1 MNRLGFIGGS
11 DATRIMTG
19 NWYDL
24 WAEKTGRKEPED
36 LSNNLAVQLGTHT
49 ELFHLE
55 WFCKQTHLEQE
66 SIQNIYYA
74 TENGVPYKGTVDAI
88 VVPNQEQFTN
98 SSGNILPLDALQK
111 SILECKHTNA
121 FTNMKEQLARYMPQL
136 QFYMHIS
143 GAVECYLSCIFGN
156 STWDYRKVSYDEKY
170 VHHMN
175 ETIRAFWTCVED
187 DTAPTDQVEIDTTH
201 MTDKILIND
210 MVRRDASADNQFI
223 SIAHDYID
231 TMKDAKSHQAYGK
244 MLKELVA
251 PNESEV
257 YSPVITIK
265 RDKRG
270 SLRITPSQK
279 EN

>member
-24 WAEKTGRKEPED
+24 WAEKTSRKEPDD
-36 LSNNLAVQLGTHT
+36 LSDNLAVQLGTYT
-49 ELFHLE
+49 ESFHVN
-55 WFCKQTHLEQE
+55 WFCNQINMLPMKQQSYELV
-66 SIQNIYYA
+66 
-74 TENGVPYKGTVDAI
+74 ENGVPYKGTVDAI

-98 SSGNILPLDALQK
+98 SSGNTLPLDALQK

-136 QFYMHIS
+136 QFYMHVS
-143 GAVECYLSCIFGN
+143 GVKECYLSCIFGN
-156 STWDYRKVSYDEKY
+156 STWDYRKVSFDGDY
-170 VHHMN
+170 VNHMN
-175 ETIRAFWTCVED
+175 VAIKAFWTCVED
-187 DTAPTDQVEIDTTH
+187 DTAPTDGAPPSAN
-201 MTDKILIND
+201 TDKIPIDD

-223 SIAHDYID
+223 SIAHDFMA
-231 TMKDAKSHQAYGK
+231 TMNDAKSHEAYKK

-251 PNESEV
+251 ANEREV
-257 YSPVITIK
+257 YSDVLTIS

-270 SLRITPSQK
+270 SLRITPSKK

>member
-49 ELFHLE
+49 ESFHID
-55 WFCKQTHLEQE
+55 WFCKENKVNSEHIIKQVTYEC
-66 SIQNIYYA
+66 I
-74 TENGVPYKGTVDAI
+74 ENGVPYKGTVDARI
-88 VVPNQEQFTN
+88 K
-98 SSGNILPLDALQK
+98 DAITHEKL
-111 SILECKHTNA
+111 LECKHTNA
-121 FTNMKEQLARYMPQL
+121 FTNIKEQLARYMPQL

-156 STWDYRKVSYDEKY
+156 STWDYRKVSYDEEY

-175 ETIRAFWTCVED
+175 ETIRAFWTCVEN

>member
-24 WAEKTGRKEPED
+24 WAEKTSRKEPDD
-36 LSNNLAVQLGTHT
+36 LSDNLAVQLGTYT
-49 ELFHLE
+49 ESFHID
-55 WFCKQTHLEQE
+55 WFCNHINMLPTKQQSYELV
-66 SIQNIYYA
+66 
-74 TENGVPYKGTVDAI
+74 ENGVPYKGTVDAI

-98 SSGNILPLDALQK
+98 SSGNTLPLDALQK

-136 QFYMHIS
+136 QFYMHVS
-143 GAVECYLSCIFGN
+143 GVKECYLSCIFGN
-156 STWDYRKVSYDEKY
+156 STWDYRKVSFDGDY
-170 VHHMN
+170 VNHMN
-175 ETIRAFWTCVED
+175 VAIKAFWTCVED
-187 DTAPTDQVEIDTTH
+187 DTAPTDGAPPSAN
-201 MTDKILIND
+201 TDKIPVDD
-210 MVRRDASADNQFI
+210 MVRRDASSDNQFI
-223 SIAHDYID
+223 SIAHDFMA
-231 TMKDAKSHQAYGK
+231 TMNDAKSHDAYKK

-251 PNESEV
+251 ANEREV
-257 YSPVITIK
+257 YSPVITIS

-270 SLRITPSQK
+270 SLRITPSKK

>member
-49 ELFHLE
+49 ESFHID
-55 WFCKQTHLEQE
+55 WFCKENN
-66 SIQNIYYA
+66 IDNQNIEKQA
-74 TENGVPYKGTVDAI
+74 TYDRKENGVPYKGTVDARI
-88 VVPNQEQFTN
+88 FVENNCIE
-98 SSGNILPLDALQK
+98 DA
-111 SILECKHTNA
+111 ILECKHTNS
-121 FTNMKEQLARYMPQL
+121 FTNMKEQLDRYMPQL
-136 QFYMHIS
+136 QFYMYIS

-156 STWDYRKVSYDEKY
+156 STWDYRKVSYDGEY

>member
-24 WAEKTGRKEPED
+24 WAEKTSRKEPDD
-36 LSNNLAVQLGTHT
+36 LSNNLAVQLGTYT
-49 ELFHLE
+49 ESFHID
-55 WFCKQTHLEQE
+55 WFCKENKVNSEHIRKQVTYEC
-66 SIQNIYYA
+66 I
-74 TENGVPYKGTVDAI
+74 ENGVPYKGTVDARI
-88 VVPNQEQFTN
+88 K
-98 SSGNILPLDALQK
+98 DAITHEKL
-111 SILECKHTNA
+111 LECKHTNA
-121 FTNMKEQLARYMPQL
+121 FTNIKEQLVRYMPQL

-156 STWDYRKVSYDEKY
+156 STWDYRKVSYDEEY

>member
-24 WAEKTGRKEPED
+24 WAEKTSRKEPDD
-36 LSNNLAVQLGTHT
+36 LSDNLAVQLGTYT
-49 ELFHLE
+49 ESFHVD
-55 WFCKQTHLEQE
+55 WFSKQT
-66 SIQNIYYA
+66 NINNQKIRTQVTYDCI
-74 TENGVPYKGTVDAI
+74 ENGVPYKGTVDARI
-88 VVPNQEQFTN
+88 E
-98 SSGNILPLDALQK
+98 DA
-111 SILECKHTNA
+111 ILECKHTNA

-136 QFYMHIS
+136 QFYMQIS
-143 GAVECYLSCIFGN
+143 GVKECYLSCIFGN
-156 STWDYRKVSYDEKY
+156 STWDYRKVSFDGAY
-170 VHHMN
+170 VNHMN
-175 ETIRAFWTCVED
+175 IAIKAFWTCVED
-187 DTAPTDQVEIDTTH
+187 DTAPTDGAPPAAN
-201 MTDKILIND
+201 TDKIPIND

-223 SIAHDYID
+223 SIAHDFMA
-231 TMKDAKSHQAYGK
+231 TMNDAKSHEAYKK

-251 PNESEV
+251 PNEREV
-257 YSPVITIK
+257 YSPVITIS

>member
-1 MNRLGFIGGS
+1 MNKRLGFIGGS

-49 ELFHLE
+49 ETFHLE
-55 WFCKQTHLEQE
+55 WFCKQTHAKQK

-74 TENGVPYKGTVDAI
+74 TEDGVPYKGTVDAKI
-88 VVPNQEQFTN
+88 KF
-98 SSGNILPLDALQK
+98 DARLQDA
-111 SILECKHTNA
+111 ILECKHTNS

-143 GAVECYLSCIFGN
+143 NVTECYLSCIFGN
-156 STWDYRKVSYDEKY
+156 SQWDYRKVSYDDEY

-187 DTAPTDQVEIDTTH
+187 DTAPTDQIVPEIN
-201 MTDKILIND
+201 TDKIPIND
-210 MVRRDASADNQFI
+210 MVSRDASSDNQFI
-223 SIAHDYID
+223 SIAHDYMA
-231 TMKDAKSHQAYGK
+231 TMNDAKSHQEYGK
-244 MLKELVA
+244 MLKDLVA
-251 PNESEV
+251 PNEREV

>member
-24 WAEKTGRKEPED
+24 WAEKTSRKEPDD
-36 LSNNLAVQLGTHT
+36 LSDNLAVQLGTYT
-49 ELFHLE
+49 ESFHVN
-55 WFCKQTHLEQE
+55 WFCNKINMLPMKQQSYELV
-66 SIQNIYYA
+66 
-74 TENGVPYKGTVDAI
+74 ENGVPYKGTVDAI

-98 SSGNILPLDALQK
+98 SSGNTLPLDALQK

-136 QFYMHIS
+136 QFYMHVS
-143 GAVECYLSCIFGN
+143 GVKECYLSCIFGN
-156 STWDYRKVSYDEKY
+156 STWDYRKVSFDGDY
-170 VHHMN
+170 VNHMN
-175 ETIRAFWTCVED
+175 VAIKAFWTCVED
-187 DTAPTDQVEIDTTH
+187 DTAPTDGAPPSAN
-201 MTDKILIND
+201 TDKIPIDD
-210 MVRRDASADNQFI
+210 MVRRDASSDNQFI
-223 SIAHDYID
+223 SIAHDFME
-231 TMKDAKSHQAYGK
+231 TMNDAKSHEAYKK

-251 PNESEV
+251 ANEREV
-257 YSPVITIK
+257 YSDVLTIS

-270 SLRITPSQK
+270 SLRITPSKK

>member
-1 MNRLGFIGGS
+1 MNKRLGFIGGS

-49 ELFHLE
+49 ESFHID
-55 WFCKQTHLEQE
+55 WFCKQEMPKYSVHIKKQVTYDC
-66 SIQNIYYA
+66 I
-74 TENGVPYKGTVDAI
+74 ENGVPYKGTVDARF
-88 VVPNQEQFTN
+88 QE
-98 SSGNILPLDALQK
+98 A
-111 SILECKHTNA
+111 ILECKHTNS

-143 GAVECYLSCIFGN
+143 NVTECYLSCIFGN
-156 STWDYRKVSYDEKY
+156 SQWDYRKVSYDEEY

-187 DTAPTDQVEIDTTH
+187 DTAPTDQIVPEIN
-201 MTDKILIND
+201 TDKIPIND
-210 MVRRDASADNQFI
+210 MVSRDASSDNQFI
-223 SIAHDYID
+223 SIAHDYMA
-231 TMKDAKSHQAYGK
+231 TMNDAKSHQEYGK
-244 MLKELVA
+244 MLKDLVA
-251 PNESEV
+251 PNEREV

>member
-24 WAEKTGRKEPED
+24 WAEKTSRKEPDD
-36 LSNNLAVQLGTHT
+36 LSDNLAVQLGTYT
-49 ELFHLE
+49 ESFHLE
-55 WFCKQTHLEQE
+55 WFCKQTHAKQK
-66 SIQNIYYA
+66 SIQNTYYA
-74 TENGVPYKGTVDAI
+74 TENGVPYKGTVDAEI
-88 VVPNQEQFTN
+88 KVDE
-98 SSGNILPLDALQK
+98 LKDA
-111 SILECKHTNA
+111 ILECKHTNA

-136 QFYMHIS
+136 QFYMQIS
-143 GAVECYLSCIFGN
+143 GVKECYLSCIFGN
-156 STWDYRKVSYDEKY
+156 STWDYRKVSFDGAY
-170 VHHMN
+170 VNHMN
-175 ETIRAFWTCVED
+175 IAIKAFWTCVED
-187 DTAPTDQVEIDTTH
+187 DTAPTDGAPPAAN
-201 MTDKILIND
+201 TDKIPIND

-223 SIAHDYID
+223 SIAHDFMA
-231 TMKDAKSHQAYGK
+231 TMNDAKSHDAYKK

-251 PNESEV
+251 PNEREV
-257 YSPVITIK
+257 YSPVITIS

>member
-1 MNRLGFIGGS
+1 MDRQNFIGGS

-19 NWYDL
+19 NWYEL

-36 LSNNLAVQLGTHT
+36 LFNNLAVQLGTHT
-49 ELFHLE
+49 ESFHID
-55 WFCKQTHLEQE
+55 WFCKENKVNSEYIRKQVTYEC
-66 SIQNIYYA
+66 I
-74 TENGVPYKGTVDAI
+74 ENGVPYKGTVDARI
-88 VVPNQEQFTN
+88 K
-98 SSGNILPLDALQK
+98 DAITHEKL
-111 SILECKHTNA
+111 LECKHTNA

-156 STWDYRKVSYDEKY
+156 STWDYRKVSYDEEY

-187 DTAPTDQVEIDTTH
+187 DTAPTDQIIPEIN
-201 MTDKILIND
+201 TDKIPIND
-210 MVRRDASADNQFI
+210 MVSRDASSDNQFI
-223 SIAHDYID
+223 SIAHDYMA
-231 TMKDAKSHQAYGK
+231 TMNDAKSHQEYGK
-244 MLKELVA
+244 MLKNLVA
-251 PNESEV
+251 PNEREV

>member
-24 WAEKTGRKEPED
+24 WAEKTERKEPED
-36 LSNNLAVQLGTHT
+36 LSNNLAVQLGTYT
-49 ELFHLE
+49 ESFHID
-55 WFCKQTHLEQE
+55 WFCKHEMPEHSACIKKQVTFDC
-66 SIQNIYYA
+66 I
-74 TENGVPYKGTVDAI
+74 ENGVPYKGTVDALLL
-88 VVPNQEQFTN
+88 
-98 SSGNILPLDALQK
+98 SA
-111 SILECKHTNA
+111 ILECKHTNA
-121 FTNMKEQLARYMPQL
+121 FTNMKEQLARYMPQI
-136 QFYMHIS
+136 QFYMHVS
-143 GAVECYLSCIFGN
+143 NVTECYLSCIFGN
-156 STWDYRKVSYDEKY
+156 STWDYRKVSYDEEY

>member
-1 MNRLGFIGGS
+1 MNKRLGFIGGS

-49 ELFHLE
+49 ESFHIE
-55 WFCKQTHLEQE
+55 WFCKQTHAKQYSL
-66 SIQNIYYA
+66 QNIYYA
-74 TENGVPYKGTVDAI
+74 TEDGVPYKGTVDAEI
-88 VVPNQEQFTN
+88 EID
-98 SSGNILPLDALQK
+98 GLEDA
-111 SILECKHTNA
+111 ILECKHTNS
-121 FTNMKEQLARYMPQL
+121 FTNIKEQLVRYMPQL

-143 GAVECYLSCIFGN
+143 NLTQCYLSCIFGN
-156 STWDYRKVSYDEKY
+156 SQWDYRKVSYDEEY

-187 DTAPTDQVEIDTTH
+187 DTAPTDQIVPEIN
-201 MTDKILIND
+201 TDKIPIND
-210 MVRRDASADNQFI
+210 MVSRDASSDNQFI
-223 SIAHDYID
+223 SIAHDYMA
-231 TMKDAKSHQAYGK
+231 TMNDAKSHQEYGK
-244 MLKELVA
+244 MLKDLVA
-251 PNESEV
+251 PNEREV

>member
-49 ELFHLE
+49 ESFHLE
-55 WFCKQTHLEQE
+55 WFCKQTHAKQKL
-66 SIQNIYYA
+66 IQNTYYA
-74 TENGVPYKGTVDAI
+74 TEDGVPYKGTVDAEI
-88 VVPNQEQFTN
+88 KVDE
-98 SSGNILPLDALQK
+98 LEDA
-111 SILECKHTNA
+111 ILECKHTNA

-143 GAVECYLSCIFGN
+143 GVKESYLSCIFGN
-156 STWDYRKVSYDEKY
+156 STWDYRKVSYDGEY

-175 ETIRAFWTCVED
+175 EAIRAFWTCVED
-187 DTAPTDQVEIDTTH
+187 DTAPTDGVPPAAN
-201 MTDKILIND
+201 TDKILIND

>member
-1 MNRLGFIGGS
+1 MNKRLGFIGGS

-49 ELFHLE
+49 ESFHID
-55 WFCKQTHLEQE
+55 WFCTSTNMLPMRKNGETFELV
-66 SIQNIYYA
+66 
-74 TENGVPYKGTVDAI
+74 ENGVPYKGTVDSVLVHSI
-88 VVPNQEQFTN
+88 R
-98 SSGNILPLDALQK
+98 LPLSK
-111 SILECKHTNA
+111 EKIILECKHTNS

-143 GAVECYLSCIFGN
+143 NIKQCYLSCIFGN
-156 STWDYRKVSYDEKY
+156 SQWDYRKVSCDDEY

-187 DTAPTDQVEIDTTH
+187 DTAPTDQIVPEIN
-201 MTDKILIND
+201 TDKIPIND
-210 MVRRDASADNQFI
+210 MVSRDASSDNQFI
-223 SIAHDYID
+223 SIAHDYMA
-231 TMKDAKSHQAYGK
+231 TMNDAKSHQEYGK
-244 MLKELVA
+244 MLKDLVA
-251 PNESEV
+251 PNEREV

>member
-49 ELFHLE
+49 ESFHIE
-55 WFCKQTHLEQE
+55 WFCKQTHAKQYSL
-66 SIQNIYYA
+66 QNIYYA
-74 TENGVPYKGTVDAI
+74 TEDGVPYKGTVDAEI
-88 VVPNQEQFTN
+88 EID
-98 SSGNILPLDALQK
+98 GLEDA
-111 SILECKHTNA
+111 ILECKHTNS
-121 FTNMKEQLARYMPQL
+121 FTNIKEQLVRYMPQL

-143 GAVECYLSCIFGN
+143 NLKECYLSCIFGN
-156 STWDYRKVSYDEKY
+156 SQWDYRKVSYDEEY

-187 DTAPTDQVEIDTTH
+187 DTAPTDQIVPEIN
-201 MTDKILIND
+201 TDKIPIND
-210 MVRRDASADNQFI
+210 MVSRDASSDNQFI
-223 SIAHDYID
+223 SIAHDYMA
-231 TMKDAKSHQAYGK
+231 TMNDAKSHQEYGK
-244 MLKELVA
+244 MLKDLVA
-251 PNESEV
+251 PNEREV

>member
-24 WAEKTGRKEPED
+24 WAEKTGRKEPDD
-36 LSNNLAVQLGTHT
+36 LSNNLAVQLGTYT
-49 ELFHLE
+49 ESFHID
-55 WFCKQTHLEQE
+55 WFCKENKVNSEHIIKQVTYEC
-66 SIQNIYYA
+66 I
-74 TENGVPYKGTVDAI
+74 ENGVPYKGTVDARI
-88 VVPNQEQFTN
+88 K
-98 SSGNILPLDALQK
+98 DAITHEKL
-111 SILECKHTNA
+111 LECKHTNA

-156 STWDYRKVSYDEKY
+156 STWDYRKVSCDEEY

-175 ETIRAFWTCVED
+175 EAIKAFWTCVEN

>member
-24 WAEKTGRKEPED
+24 WAEKTQRKKPED

-49 ELFHLE
+49 ESFHID
-55 WFCKQTHLEQE
+55 WFCKQIN
-66 SIQNIYYA
+66 SITQLSLQPSKLRKQVAYDCI
-74 TENGVPYKGTVDAI
+74 EDGVPYKGTVDAR
-88 VVPNQEQFTN
+88 
-98 SSGNILPLDALQK
+98 LQ
-111 SILECKHTNA
+111 SAILECKHTNS

-143 GAVECYLSCIFGN
+143 GVKECYLSCIFGN
-156 STWDYRKVSYDEKY
+156 NTWDYRKVSCDNEYI
-170 VHHMN
+170 HHMN

-187 DTAPTDQVEIDTTH
+187 DTAPTDQIVPEIN
-201 MTDKILIND
+201 TDKIRIDD
-210 MVRRDASADNQFI
+210 MVRRDASADNHFI
-223 SIAHDYID
+223 SIAHDFID
-231 TMKDAKSHQAYGK
+231 TMKDANSNKEYNK

-251 PNESEV
+251 PNEREV
-257 YSPVITIK
+257 YSPILTIK

-270 SLRITPSQK
+270 SLRITTSNK

>member
-1 MNRLGFIGGS
+1 MNKRLGFIGGS

-24 WAEKTGRKEPED
+24 WAEKTERKEPED

-49 ELFHLE
+49 ESFHID
-55 WFCKQTHLEQE
+55 WFCRSTNMLPMRKNGETFEL
-66 SIQNIYYA
+66 I
-74 TENGVPYKGTVDAI
+74 ENGVPYKGTVDSI
-88 VVPNQEQFTN
+88 LIHSN
-98 SSGNILPLDALQK
+98 SINNKEKI
-111 SILECKHTNA
+111 ILECKHTNS
-121 FTNMKEQLARYMPQL
+121 FTNMKEQLVRYMPQL

-143 GAVECYLSCIFGN
+143 GVKECYLSCIFGN
-156 STWDYRKVSYDEKY
+156 SQWDYRKVSYDDEY

-175 ETIRAFWTCVED
+175 EAIRAFWTCVED

-244 MLKELVA
+244 MLKDLVA
-251 PNESEV
+251 PNEREV

>member
-36 LSNNLAVQLGTHT
+36 LSNNLAVQLGTYT
-49 ELFHLE
+49 ESFHID
-55 WFCKQTHLEQE
+55 WFCKENKVNSEHIIKQVTYEC
-66 SIQNIYYA
+66 I
-74 TENGVPYKGTVDAI
+74 ENGVPYKGTVDARI
-88 VVPNQEQFTN
+88 K
-98 SSGNILPLDALQK
+98 DAITHEKL
-111 SILECKHTNA
+111 LECKHTNA

-143 GAVECYLSCIFGN
+143 GVRECYLSCIFGN
-156 STWDYRKVSYDEKY
+156 NTWDYRKISCDEEY

-187 DTAPTDQVEIDTTH
+187 DTVPTDQVEIDTTH

>member
-1 MNRLGFIGGS
+1 MNKRLGFIGGS

-49 ELFHLE
+49 ESFHID
-55 WFCKQTHLEQE
+55 WFCKQEMPKYSVHIKKQVTYDC
-66 SIQNIYYA
+66 I
-74 TENGVPYKGTVDAI
+74 ENGVPYKGTVDARF
-88 VVPNQEQFTN
+88 Q
-98 SSGNILPLDALQK
+98 DA
-111 SILECKHTNA
+111 ILECKHTNS

-143 GAVECYLSCIFGN
+143 NVTECYLSCIFGN
-156 STWDYRKVSYDEKY
+156 SQWDYRKVSYDDEY

-187 DTAPTDQVEIDTTH
+187 DTAPTDQIVPEIN
-201 MTDKILIND
+201 TDKIPIND
-210 MVRRDASADNQFI
+210 MVSRDASSDNQFI
-223 SIAHDYID
+223 SIAHDYMA
-231 TMKDAKSHQAYGK
+231 TMNDAKSHQEYGK
-244 MLKELVA
+244 MLKDLVA
-251 PNESEV
+251 PNEREV

>member
-49 ELFHLE
+49 ESFHID
-55 WFCKQTHLEQE
+55 WFCKENKVNSEHIIKQVTYEC
-66 SIQNIYYA
+66 I
-74 TENGVPYKGTVDAI
+74 ENGVPYKGTVDARI
-88 VVPNQEQFTN
+88 K
-98 SSGNILPLDALQK
+98 DAITHEKL
-111 SILECKHTNA
+111 LECKHTNA
-121 FTNMKEQLARYMPQL
+121 FTNIKEQLARYMPQL

-143 GAVECYLSCIFGN
+143 GVRECYLSCIFGN
-156 STWDYRKVSYDEKY
+156 STWDYRKVSYDEEY

-175 ETIRAFWTCVED
+175 EAIRAFWTCVED
-187 DTAPTDQVEIDTTH
+187 DTAPTDGVPPAAN
-201 MTDKILIND
+201 TDKILIND

>member
-1 MNRLGFIGGS
+1 
-11 DATRIMTG
+11 
-19 NWYDL
+19 
-24 WAEKTGRKEPED
+24 
-36 LSNNLAVQLGTHT
+36 
-49 ELFHLE
+49 
-55 WFCKQTHLEQE
+55 
-66 SIQNIYYA
+66 
-74 TENGVPYKGTVDAI
+74 
-88 VVPNQEQFTN
+88 
-98 SSGNILPLDALQK
+98 
-111 SILECKHTNA
+111 
-121 FTNMKEQLARYMPQL
+121 
-136 QFYMHIS
+136 
-143 GAVECYLSCIFGN
+143 
-156 STWDYRKVSYDEKY
+156 
-170 VHHMN
+170 MN
-175 ETIRAFWTCVED
+175 ETIKAFWTCVED
-187 DTAPTDQVEIDTTH
+187 DTAPTDQVVSEVN
-201 MTDKILIND
+201 TDKILIND

>member
-24 WAEKTGRKEPED
+24 WAEKTSRKEPDD
-36 LSNNLAVQLGTHT
+36 LSDNLAVQLGTYT
-49 ELFHLE
+49 ESFHID
-55 WFCKQTHLEQE
+55 WFCKQEMPEYSVHIKKQVTYDC
-66 SIQNIYYA
+66 I
-74 TENGVPYKGTVDAI
+74 ENGVPYKGTVDARL
-88 VVPNQEQFTN
+88 QE
-98 SSGNILPLDALQK
+98 A
-111 SILECKHTNA
+111 ILECKHTNA

-143 GAVECYLSCIFGN
+143 GVKECYLSCIFGN
-156 STWDYRKVSYDEKY
+156 STWDYRKVSFDGDY
-170 VHHMN
+170 VNHMN
-175 ETIRAFWTCVED
+175 VAIKAFWTCVED
-187 DTAPTDQVEIDTTH
+187 DTAPTDGAPPSAN
-201 MTDKILIND
+201 TDKIPIND

>member
-24 WAEKTGRKEPED
+24 WAEKTSRKEPED

-49 ELFHLE
+49 ESFHID
-55 WFCKQTHLEQE
+55 WFSKQ
-66 SIQNIYYA
+66 SNIDNQKNYIVFFRKQVTYDCI
-74 TENGVPYKGTVDAI
+74 ENGVPYKGTVDARI
-88 VVPNQEQFTN
+88 K
-98 SSGNILPLDALQK
+98 DA
-111 SILECKHTNA
+111 IIECKHTNA

-136 QFYMHIS
+136 QFYMHIC
-143 GAVECYLSCIFGN
+143 GVKECYLSCIFGN
-156 STWDYRKVSYDEKY
+156 STWDYRKVSYDEEY

-175 ETIRAFWTCVED
+175 ETIRAFWDCVED
-187 DTAPTDQVEIDTTH
+187 DTAPTDQIVSEVN
-201 MTDKILIND
+201 TDKILIND
-210 MVRRDASADNQFI
+210 MVRRDASADNHFI

-251 PNESEV
+251 TNESEV
-257 YSPVITIK
+257 YSDILTIK

>member
-1 MNRLGFIGGS
+1 MNKRLGFIGGS

-49 ELFHLE
+49 ESFHID
-55 WFCKQTHLEQE
+55 WFCKQEMPKYSVHIKKQVTYDC
-66 SIQNIYYA
+66 I
-74 TENGVPYKGTVDAI
+74 ENGVPYKGTVDARF
-88 VVPNQEQFTN
+88 QE
-98 SSGNILPLDALQK
+98 A
-111 SILECKHTNA
+111 ILECKHTNS

-143 GAVECYLSCIFGN
+143 NVTECYLSCIFGN
-156 STWDYRKVSYDEKY
+156 SQWDYRKVSYDDEY

-187 DTAPTDQVEIDTTH
+187 DTAPTDQIVPEIN
-201 MTDKILIND
+201 TDKIPIND
-210 MVRRDASADNQFI
+210 MVSRDASSDNQFI
-223 SIAHDYID
+223 SIAHDYMA
-231 TMKDAKSHQAYGK
+231 TMNDAKSHQEYGK
-244 MLKELVA
+244 MLKDLVA
-251 PNESEV
+251 PNEREV